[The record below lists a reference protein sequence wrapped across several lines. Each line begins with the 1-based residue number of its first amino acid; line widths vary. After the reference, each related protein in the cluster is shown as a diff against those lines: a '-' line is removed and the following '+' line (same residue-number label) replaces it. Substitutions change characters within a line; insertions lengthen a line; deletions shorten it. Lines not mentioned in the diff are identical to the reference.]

1 MNVETLVNDVKTR
14 ADVVVTRG
22 QDVLEAGVDA
32 IKTVNAIVVDGVQE
46 LVQTHVAA
54 GKELVSLAQAS
65 FEKARADGIKA
76 VAANPIAYIPE
87 GKGTVVA
94 VYNDSV
100 ATVTKTGEQLA
111 KTVTSSF
118 ETITAK
124 INGQTIAKPARAAKK
139 VVRKVATKAKKAA
152 KSAA

>member
-1 MNVETLVNDVKTR
+1 MSWKPASTR
-14 ADVVVTRG
+14 SSA
-22 QDVLEAGVDA
+22 
-32 IKTVNAIVVDGVQE
+32 VNAIVVDGVQE
-46 LVQTHVAA
+46 LVQTQVAA

-87 GKGTVVA
+87 GKTTVVA
-94 VYNDSV
+94 VYNDSL
-100 ATVTKTGEQLA
+100 ATVTKTSEQLA

-124 INGQTIAKPARAAKK
+124 INGQTSCCCLAPRRRLCARL
-139 VVRKVATKAKKAA
+139 RPRRRRLRRLLP
-152 KSAA
+152 KSSVTSHRF